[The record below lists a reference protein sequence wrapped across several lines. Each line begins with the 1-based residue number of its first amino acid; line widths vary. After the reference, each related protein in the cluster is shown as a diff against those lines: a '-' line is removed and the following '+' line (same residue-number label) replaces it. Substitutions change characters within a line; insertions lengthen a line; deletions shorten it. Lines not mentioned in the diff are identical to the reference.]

1 MASRAMLDSA
11 ATYLHQ
17 AENRS
22 HHALA
27 AAARQSVETYNFA
40 GADLEADAMAI
51 TTGTQIADFDD

>member
-1 MASRAMLDSA
+1 MLDRT

-27 AAARQSVETYNFA
+27 AAARQSVQTYNFA
-40 GADLEADAMAI
+40 GSDLEADAMAI
-51 TTGTQIADFDD
+51 ATGAQIADFDD